1 MEIPL
6 AALVDRVEETD
17 TQLSLIGI
25 VGLIRVNVVP
35 TIVKRDMKLFIRVR
49 FDPSETGKTHTIRI
63 QGLDSG
69 GTVILEGIEEFR
81 LPEREDAFQDIT
93 FNIPLLQFHRYGK
106 HMIEV
111 FLDEER
117 KQVVEFLVEESSR
130 ARS

>member
-49 FDPSETGKTHTIRI
+49 FDPSR
-63 QGLDSG
+63 
-69 GTVILEGIEEFR
+69 
-81 LPEREDAFQDIT
+81 
-93 FNIPLLQFHRYGK
+93 
-106 HMIEV
+106 
-111 FLDEER
+111 
-117 KQVVEFLVEESSR
+117 R
-130 ARS
+130 ARSTRSASRVSTPAEPYS

>member
-35 TIVKRDMKLFIRVR
+35 TIVKRDLKLFIRVR
-49 FDPSETGKTHTIRI
+49 FAPSETGGTHTVRIR
-63 QGLDSG
+63 GVDSV
-69 GTVILEGIEEFR
+69 GTVILEGTERFR

-93 FNIPLLQFHRYGK
+93 FNIKLLQFHRYGK

-130 ARS
+130 ARA